1 MRRPLLAALLAASC
15 AHRAPSRPVIT
26 SANSPTPTADL
37 RDKDLSREGKERG
50 ITEFAL
56 AGVTGALS
64 ASLLVLGGFE
74 LKRGY
79 EIRDFCAIPMAIQAP
94 ECTTLTGD
102 PFVAA
107 KVSAGLSFFFAVPI
121 GVASGFLLRRG
132 LRVREDAREWRAANP
147 ELSSLRVAPWSTRQ
161 GGGLGLRFRF

>member
-1 MRRPLLAALLAASC
+1 MRRPLLAVLMAASC
-15 AHRAPSRPVIT
+15 AHRTSQPVIT

-64 ASLLVLGGFE
+64 TSLLVLGGFE

-79 EIRDFCAIPMAIQAP
+79 EIRDFCAIPSAIQRP
-94 ECTTLTGD
+94 ECSTLTGD

-107 KVSAGLSFFFAVPI
+107 KISAGLSFFLAVPI
-121 GVASGFLLRRG
+121 GIASGFLLRRG
-132 LRVREDAREWRAANP
+132 LRVQEDAREWRAANP
-147 ELSSLRVAPWSTRQ
+147 ELSSLRVAPWSTRR
-161 GGGLGLRFRF
+161 GGGLGLSFRF